1 MIRLTNLGGREFV
14 LNADYIE
21 TIESK
26 PDTLIKLFN
35 EKKYI
40 VKESVDEV
48 IQRVVEYKRKISVP
62 VPKLPRKEGE

>member
-1 MIRLTNLGGREFV
+1 MIKLTNLGGEKFV

-26 PDTLIKLFN
+26 PDTVIKLFN

-40 VKESVDEV
+40 VKESIDEV
-48 IQRVVEYKRKISVP
+48 IQRVVEYKRKIMVSIS
-62 VPKLPRKEGE
+62 KLPRKEGE

>member
-26 PDTLIKLFN
+26 PDTFIKLFN

-40 VKESVDEV
+40 VKESIDEV

>member
-1 MIRLTNLGGREFV
+1 MIKLTSLGDETFV

-26 PDTLIKLFN
+26 PDTVIKLFN

-40 VKESVDEV
+40 VKESIDEV
-48 IQRVVEYKRKISVP
+48 VRRVVEYKRKISVP
-62 VPKLPRKEGE
+62 MPKLPRKEGE

>member
-1 MIRLTNLGGREFV
+1 VIRLTNLGGREFV